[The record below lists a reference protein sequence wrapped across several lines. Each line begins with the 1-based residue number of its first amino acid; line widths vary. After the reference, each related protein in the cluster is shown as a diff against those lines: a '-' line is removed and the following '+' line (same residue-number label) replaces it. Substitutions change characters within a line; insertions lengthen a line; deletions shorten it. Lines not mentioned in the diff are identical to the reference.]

1 MGRDL
6 KGKELGSGV
15 MQRKDGKYSARYT
28 GADGK
33 RHEKYFDKVSEAK
46 KYVALGKLNNDEDV
60 DGRVETLTVDQW
72 YLYWMSTFKSSLAP
86 NTQRN
91 YRDRY

>member
-6 KGKELGSGV
+6 KGKELGLGV
-15 MQRKDGKYSARYT
+15 MQRKDGKYSARFT

-46 KYVALGKLNNDEDV
+46 KYVALGKLNSDEDA
-60 DGRVETLTVDQW
+60 DARAEDLTVDQW
-72 YLYWMSTFKSSLAP
+72 Y
-86 NTQRN
+86 R
-91 YRDRY
+91 

>member
-6 KGKELGSGV
+6 KGKELGPGV

-33 RHEKYFDKVSEAK
+33 RHDKYFDKVSEAK
-46 KYVALGKLNNDEDV
+46 KYVALGKL
-60 DGRVETLTVDQW
+60 R
-72 YLYWMSTFKSSLAP
+72 KS
-86 NTQRN
+86 
-91 YRDRY
+91 